1 MKKPKAIS
9 CLAEPRTASSWPT
22 YEMID
27 TQQQS
32 FRAGLVQMCSG
43 RTISDNLVE
52 ADRLIRAA
60 AARGASYIQTPENT
74 ALLELDPKITR
85 REAQRFDDSSI
96 LARFQDLARELQVCL
111 HIGSLAI
118 RLDGEDR
125 LVNRSC
131 LISPRGNLLA
141 HYDKI
146 HMFDVDLAGGESY
159 RESKHYIAGQKS
171 IVTELPV
178 GLTPAPKLGFSICY
192 DLRFAAL
199 YRALA
204 KAGAQLI
211 GVPAAFTE
219 QTGQAH
225 WHILLR
231 ARAIETGCFI
241 LAAAQ
246 GGAHE
251 NGRSTYG
258 HSLIVSP
265 WGEVIAQADGWE
277 PQIITADIDLS
288 KVTKARSAIPAL
300 THDRPFEMGNP
311 APSSDNE
318 GANDPIRPFMRRRS
332 RL

>member
-1 MKKPKAIS
+1 
-9 CLAEPRTASSWPT
+9 
-22 YEMID
+22 MID

-43 RTISDNLVE
+43 REILDNLNE
-52 ADRLIRAA
+52 ADRLIREAA
-60 AARGASYIQTPENT
+60 AHGAVYIQTPENT
-74 ALLELDPKITR
+74 ALLELDPKVTQ
-85 REAQRFDDSSI
+85 REAQFFNDSSI
-96 LARFQDLARELQVCL
+96 LAMFQNLARELHVCL

-118 RLDGEDR
+118 RLDQQDR

-131 LISPRGNLLA
+131 LISPSGELLA

-146 HMFDVDLAGGESY
+146 HMFDVDLVGGESY
-159 RESKHYIAGQKS
+159 RESKHYIPGQKS
-171 IVTELPV
+171 VIADLPV

-199 YRALA
+199 YRSLA

-211 GVPAAFTE
+211 GVPAAFTK

-246 GGAHE
+246 GGTHE

-265 WGEVIAQADGWE
+265 WGEVIAQASGMK
-277 PQIITADIDLS
+277 PQVIVADIDLS
-288 KVTKARSAIPAL
+288 KVANARTAIPAL
-300 THDRPFEMGNP
+300 THDRPF
-311 APSSDNE
+311 ATDTPSPGSDRK
-318 GANDPIRPFMRRRS
+318 GIK
-332 RL
+332 